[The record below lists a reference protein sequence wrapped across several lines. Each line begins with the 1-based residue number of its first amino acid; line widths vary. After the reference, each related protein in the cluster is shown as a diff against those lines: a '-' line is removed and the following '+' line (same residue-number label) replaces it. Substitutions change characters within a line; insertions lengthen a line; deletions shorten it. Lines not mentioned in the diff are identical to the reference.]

1 VLATLRRHGVRFVLV
16 GGVAAVIEGAPI
28 ATFDLGV
35 VPDRE
40 ARNIDRLVEALAEL
54 KARYRGRRR
63 LRPAPDALRGPGHHL
78 LMTRCG
84 PLDILGVI
92 GKERD
97 FRALLPHSRRA
108 CPGRYISACARSGNA
123 DRGQRGNGL
132 RERPRRRSYL
142 EGDAPRAT
150 EKRITLVKGL
160 PFSRVKRPVSC
171 HMARE
176 EPGNNRATL
185 ALFPPRQAPPER
197 CPRSQSRAT
206 MRPCPYPFPA

>member
-1 VLATLRRHGVRFVLV
+1 VPRPPTDFTAVLATLRRHGVRFVLV

-28 ATFDLGV
+28 ATFDLDV

-97 FRALLPHSRRA
+97 FRALLPHSRRRVLGGTSLRVLDLETQIA
-108 CPGRYISACARSGNA
+108 VKEELDFAK
-123 DRGQRGNGL
+123 DRAVVPILKATL
-132 RERPRRRSYL
+132 RER
-142 EGDAPRAT
+142 
-150 EKRITLVKGL
+150 
-160 PFSRVKRPVSC
+160 
-171 HMARE
+171 RE
-176 EPGNNRATL
+176 RG
-185 ALFPPRQAPPER
+185 
-197 CPRSQSRAT
+197 
-206 MRPCPYPFPA
+206 